1 MWESETVLLMLKRSY
16 THGMKS
22 PPGWESLVRNKQGL
36 DQKEAARN
44 RLLDVSLDNIL
55 FFYNFLGTM

>member
-1 MWESETVLLMLKRSY
+1 MWESETALLMLKRSY

-44 RLLDVSLDNIL
+44 RLLELAWEIMSH
-55 FFYNFLGTM
+55 

>member
-1 MWESETVLLMLKRSY
+1 MWESEPALLVLKRSY
-16 THGMKS
+16 THVMKS

-44 RLLDVSLDNIL
+44 RLLELAWEIMSH
-55 FFYNFLGTM
+55 